1 MEAGDETAGMA
12 GEVTGRGT
20 GRDAGVEAIGLV
32 EFNSIA
38 FGIQAADEMVK
49 IAPVELVIAMTICPG
64 KYLSLVVGDVS
75 SVDSSVRRGVA
86 VGADTVVDSLF
97 IPNVH
102 PMIFPAMMGTAAPGG
117 IASVG
122 VIETFSVASA
132 IIAGDGAAKAAEVRL
147 IDLRV
152 AQGLA
157 GKSYV
162 TMTGDVSDVT
172 AGVRAGV
179 DLIKES
185 GMLVKSVVIPSPH
198 DDLKGKLV

>member
-1 MEAGDETAGMA
+1 MDGRSEA
-12 GEVTGRGT
+12 RI
-20 GRDAGVEAIGLV
+20 EAIGLV

-38 FGIQAADEMVK
+38 FGIHATDEMVK

-64 KYLSLVVGDVS
+64 KYLSLIVGDVA
-75 SVDSSVRRGVA
+75 SVDSSVKRGVA
-86 VGADTVVDSLF
+86 VGSDTVVDSLF
-97 IPNVH
+97 IPNID
-102 PMIFPAMMGTAAPGG
+102 PMVFPAMMGTAEAGA

-157 GKSYV
+157 GKSFV

-172 AGVRAGV
+172 AGVAAGV

-198 DDLKGKLV
+198 DDLKRKLV

>member
-1 MEAGDETAGMA
+1 VRPPA
-12 GEVTGRGT
+12 GEKMDGREEA
-20 GRDAGVEAIGLV
+20 RIEAIGLV

-38 FGIQAADEMVK
+38 FGIHAADEMLK

-64 KYLSLVVGDVS
+64 KYLALVVGDVS
-75 SVDSSVRRGVA
+75 SVDSSVKRGVA
-86 VGADTVVDSLF
+86 AGSDTVVDSLF
-97 IPNVH
+97 IPNIN
-102 PMIFPAMMGTAAPGG
+102 PMVFPAMMGTAETGAIG
-117 IASVG
+117 SVG

-132 IIAGDGAAKAAEVRL
+132 IVAGDGAAKASEVRL

-157 GKSYV
+157 GKSFV

-172 AGVRAGV
+172 AGVAAGV
-179 DLIKES
+179 ELIKES

-198 DDLKGKLV
+198 DDLKRKLV

>member
-1 MEAGDETAGMA
+1 MLGWVEMMKGKGDK
-12 GEVTGRGT
+12 GRG
-20 GRDAGVEAIGLV
+20 GIEAIGLV

-38 FGIQAADEMVK
+38 FGIYAADEMVK
-49 IAPVELVIAMTICPG
+49 IAPVELAIAMTICPG
-64 KYLSLVVGDVS
+64 KYISLVVGDVS
-75 SVDSSVRRGVA
+75 SVDSSVKRGVA
-86 VGADTVVDSLF
+86 AGEDTVVDSLF
-97 IPNVH
+97 IPNIH
-102 PMIFPAMMGTAAPGG
+102 PMIFPAMMGTADTGDLRS
-117 IASVG
+117 IG

-132 IIAGDGAAKAAEVRL
+132 IIAGDGAAKAAEVKI

-157 GKSYV
+157 GKSFV

-172 AGVRAGV
+172 AGVTAGV